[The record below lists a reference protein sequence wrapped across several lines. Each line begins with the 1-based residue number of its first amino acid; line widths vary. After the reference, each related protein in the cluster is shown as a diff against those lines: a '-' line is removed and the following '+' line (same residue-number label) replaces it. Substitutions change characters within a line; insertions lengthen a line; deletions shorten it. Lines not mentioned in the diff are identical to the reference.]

1 MASSTLPFIPFPI
14 LSNPY
19 HQPNPSQTT
28 IQFSPYSNHNNKF
41 TILKMNNKRLN
52 NNNCSTNLSVSCY
65 PTVAVSRLERLVSE
79 FESLTEPIDR
89 VKRLLDYAARLP
101 PFDESARSPGNRV
114 TGCTTQVWLEVRI
127 DEKGRVR
134 FRGDSD
140 SEITKG
146 FISCLISLLDG
157 LEPDEVV
164 SVKAEDLAAMNV
176 GIYGKAQSRIN
187 TWNNVLINMHNRTLA
202 LVAEQKRNPPLA
214 FTNANASFPQSQLLM
229 TEKMDLEV
237 EWLNYVICC

>member
-1 MASSTLPFIPFPI
+1 
-14 LSNPY
+14 
-19 HQPNPSQTT
+19 
-28 IQFSPYSNHNNKF
+28 
-41 TILKMNNKRLN
+41 MNNKRLN

-214 FTNANASFPQSQLLM
+214 FTNANASFPQSQKIFLACRWTIHLLYSQDDQLQELDVYKPISCFQL
-229 TEKMDLEV
+229 TKRLPPKLGLQV
-237 EWLNYVICC
+237 LHSY